1 MSAAAASAA
10 PTPDASTADAIQ
22 SPLDVLH
29 FWFSEETWTTPA
41 KMLEGDF
48 LSTKSRT
55 LWYAGTSADAACAP
69 FAATIEAAASGALDD
84 DPAWASQPDADFA
97 KILLFDQL
105 ARNCFRGTERAFAYD
120 PLALDLSLRMCSD
133 LHLLDTAPVGM
144 LHFLSSPLIHSED
157 VDDHDVALEV
167 CSKLELR
174 APELA
179 RSSRP
184 HLVAHRD
191 VIVRF
196 GRYPHR
202 NRAMG
207 RENTP
212 EEEAWLAS
220 DQVPGWAKSQ

>member
-1 MSAAAASAA
+1 M
-10 PTPDASTADAIQ
+10 
-22 SPLDVLH
+22 H
-29 FWFSEETWTTPA
+29 
-41 KMLEGDF
+41 
-48 LSTKSRT
+48 
-55 LWYAGTSADAACAP
+55 
-69 FAATIEAAASGALDD
+69 GARAVDGV
-84 DPAWASQPDADFA
+84 
-97 KILLFDQL
+97 LFDQL
-105 ARNCFRGTERAFAYD
+105 ARNCFRGTDRAFAYD

-144 LHFLSSPLIHSED
+144 LHFLSSPLMHSED

-167 CSKLELR
+167 CSKLERR